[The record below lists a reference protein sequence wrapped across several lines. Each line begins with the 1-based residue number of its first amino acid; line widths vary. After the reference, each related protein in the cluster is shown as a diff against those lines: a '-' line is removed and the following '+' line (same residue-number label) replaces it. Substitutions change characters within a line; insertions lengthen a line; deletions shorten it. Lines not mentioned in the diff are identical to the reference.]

1 MISTRRFV
9 VLQHINFGLA
19 NRANKIVNVNYASSY
34 CKIDESIFGL
44 SNEQRELRS
53 LVFNFAQKN
62 LAPKAAEIDKKNNFD
77 ELRTFWKELGKL
89 GLLGITVKPEY
100 GGTGGTYLDHVIIVE
115 ELSRASA
122 AIALS
127 YGAHSNL
134 CVNQIHKHG
143 TEEQKHKYLP
153 KLCSGEHIGALA
165 MSEPGSGSDVTSMKL
180 RAEKKNDY
188 YVLNG
193 NKFWITNGP
202 DADTLVVYARTDPN
216 ADKPQHGITTF
227 IVEKDT
233 EGFSTAQKLDKL
245 GMRGSNT
252 CELIFEDC
260 KIPAA
265 NVLGEV
271 NKGVYVLLSGLDL
284 ERLVLAAGPLGI
296 LQASCDIAFEYAHTR
311 KQFDQYLAQ
320 FQLIQ
325 AKIADMY
332 MTLTA
337 SRSYLYSVA
346 RSCDAGHTNRK
357 DCAAALLFC
366 TENAV
371 KAAIN
376 AMQILGGNGYVNDYV
391 TGRLLRDA
399 KLYDVGAGTNEI
411 RRLVISRAITQE
423 YL

>member
-1 MISTRRFV
+1 MISVNCFAILRHTK
-9 VLQHINFGLA
+9 GLA
-19 NRANKIVNVNYASSY
+19 NHVNKIVNVNYASNY

-44 SNEQRELRS
+44 NNEQRELRS
-53 LVFNFAQKN
+53 LAFNFAQKE

-77 ELRTFWKELGKL
+77 ELRTFWRELGKL
-89 GLLGITVKPEY
+89 GFLGITVKPEY
-100 GGTGGTYLDHVIIVE
+100 GGTGGTYLDHVIILE
-115 ELSRASA
+115 ELSRASG

-134 CVNQIHKHG
+134 CVNQIHRNG

-153 KLCSGEHIGALA
+153 KLCIGEHIGALA
-165 MSEPGSGSDVTSMKL
+165 MSEPGSGSDVISMKL

-188 YVLNG
+188 YILNG
-193 NKFWITNGP
+193 NKFWITNGS
-202 DADTLVVYARTDPN
+202 DADILVVYARTDPN
-216 ADKPQHGITTF
+216 ADKPQHGITAF
-227 IVEKDT
+227 IVESAT

-284 ERLVLAAGPLGI
+284 ERLVLAAGPVGL
-296 LQASCDIAFEYAHTR
+296 LQASCDIAFEYAHSR
-311 KQFDQYLAQ
+311 KQFNQYLAQ

-337 SRSYLYSVA
+337 SRNYLYSVA

-357 DCAAALLFC
+357 DCAAVLLFC
-366 TENAV
+366 TENTV
-371 KAAIN
+371 KATMN
-376 AMQILGGNGYVNDYV
+376 AMQILGGNGYINDYV

-411 RRLVISRAITQE
+411 RRLVISRAIAQE

>member
-1 MISTRRFV
+1 MISVRRFA
-9 VLQHINFGLA
+9 VLRHVNFGFA
-19 NRANKIVNVNYASSY
+19 NHANKIVNVNYASSY

-44 SNEQRELRS
+44 SNEQKELRS

-62 LAPKAAEIDKKNNFD
+62 LAPKAAEIDKKNNFN
-77 ELRTFWKELGKL
+77 ELRTFWRELGKL
-89 GLLGITVKPEY
+89 GLLGITVKSEY
-100 GGTGGTYLDHVIIVE
+100 GGTGGTYLDHVIIFE

-134 CVNQIHKHG
+134 CVNQIHRYG

-165 MSEPGSGSDVTSMKL
+165 MSESTAGSDVISMKL

-202 DADTLVVYARTDPN
+202 DADTLVVYARTDSN
-216 ADKPQHGITTF
+216 ADKPQHGITAF
-227 IVEKDT
+227 IVENAT

-284 ERLVLAAGPLGI
+284 ERLVLAAGPLGL

-346 RSCDAGHTNRK
+346 RSCDAGQTNRK
-357 DCAAALLFC
+357 DCAAVLLFC

-371 KAAIN
+371 KAAMN
-376 AMQILGGNGYVNDYV
+376 AMQILGGNGYINDYV